1 MLKALFAI
9 AGVLA
14 LLGPFAAQG
23 AGHSFSNDAYDEALF
38 QNLCAPELE
47 LYDIGPSIALD
58 EEQSAKLRIEL
69 LERGFDPGFDSEA
82 VDAETKLTEA
92 IQMFQADFLLPI
104 TGQPDLA
111 TLFILGVQEKTN
123 GS

>member
-1 MLKALFAI
+1 MPKALFAI

-23 AGHSFSNDAYDEALF
+23 AGHSFSSDAYDEVLF
-38 QNLCAPELE
+38 QNVCAPELE

-111 TLFILGVQEKTN
+111 TLFILGVEERTN